1 MYRPF
6 FLTVTI
12 QARYDWHRI
21 NTFISV
27 RYTGK
32 DDMTMLDDDPQRDHS
47 IVENAVAYPK
57 KRTRTARKQQ
67 LVADQAPL
75 ASEGPQDDVKK
86 KRAPRG
92 DKGLPRLEERDLI
105 VLRWMMQMYAV
116 RFDQLQVLLARHS
129 PKKDELQDPEHVSG
143 STVRTHLARWKRLK
157 LVEFRKI
164 YAGKDDPLWCW
175 LSSYGLN
182 YLANE
187 EDEHSKMIVYR
198 YFLPKP
204 NRDLTHIYLIN
215 QARLYIERQYP
226 DYVWLSE
233 RQLLKQQA
241 ARPKAIK
248 QKHIT
253 DGLIYRPDGR
263 AIALEVE
270 RWDKAED
277 RLDAIMQELA
287 QTYHRTWYFV
297 SKKARTAVFKAR
309 AKLPEAERARI
320 QVLYSEV
327 KLLGQP
333 DESEGMSEDLDE
345 ESDQR

>member
-1 MYRPF
+1 MP
-6 FLTVTI
+6 
-12 QARYDWHRI
+12 
-21 NTFISV
+21 
-27 RYTGK
+27 
-32 DDMTMLDDDPQRDHS
+32 DDDPHPIAADG
-47 IVENAVAYPK
+47 EPMK
-57 KRTRTARKQQ
+57 KRRSRKQQ
-67 LVADQAPL
+67 PTENPSAM
-75 ASEGPQDDVKK
+75 SGEGPTVPPENK

-129 PKKDELQDPEHVSG
+129 PKKNELKDPEHVSG
-143 STVRTHLARWKRLK
+143 STVRTHLDRWKTLK
-157 LVEFRKI
+157 LVEYRKI
-164 YAGKDDPLWCW
+164 YAGKDEPLWCW

-187 EDEHSKMIVYR
+187 EDEYDKLIVYS

-215 QARLYIERQYP
+215 QARLYIEKQYP
-226 DYVWLSE
+226 NYIWRSE

-253 DGLIYRPDGR
+253 DGLLYRPDGR

-297 SKKARTAVFKAR
+297 SKKARSAVLKAR
-309 AKLPEAERARI
+309 AKLPEKERKRI
-320 QVLYSEV
+320 QVLFSEV

-333 DESEGMSEDLDE
+333 DDDRGISEELSEE
-345 ESDQR
+345 